1 MRFKRLINIGLLAF
15 ASLASSVTLA
25 KSVVIGGKNFSEQFI
40 LSEITREILEQRGF
54 DVDVRTGMGS
64 VVVRQAQENEQVDLY
79 WEYTGTSLITYND
92 IDDRLGIEET
102 YDTVK
107 ELDAEKGIVWLEPSQ
122 ANNTYALAM
131 RREEAEEKGIQS
143 ISDLA
148 DYMNDGH
155 TLTFAADAEFSGRP
169 DGLRPLQQTYGFQFG
184 RPNIKRMGTG
194 LTYQALKDGLVDVSM
209 VFSTDGRIPAFD
221 LYVLE
226 DNQQFFPAYALAP
239 VIHTN
244 TLEKYPELEEIL
256 NNVSSLLDDQVMAE
270 LNAQVDVEQKTPR
283 EVAKEFVKT
292 HQLN

>member
-1 MRFKRLINIGLLAF
+1 MRAQRLLRFAVIVI
-15 ASLASSVTLA
+15 ASLASSLLWA
-25 KSVVIGGKNFSEQFI
+25 KSVVVGGKNFSEQLI
-40 LSEITREILEQRGF
+40 LSEITREVLEQEGF
-54 DVDVRTGMGS
+54 DVDTRTGMGS
-64 VVVRQAQENEQVDLY
+64 VVVRQAQENGQIDVY

-92 IDDRLGIEET
+92 IDERLTLEQT

-107 ELDAEKGIVWLEPSQ
+107 ELDAEKGIVWLAPSE

-131 RREEAEEKGIQS
+131 RRAEAEKLGIQS

-148 DYMNDGH
+148 RYINEGN

-169 DGLRPLQQTYGFQFG
+169 DGLRPMQELYGFQFG

-226 DNQQFFPAYALAP
+226 DDQQFFPAYALAP
-239 VIHTN
+239 VIHHE
-244 TLEKYPELEEIL
+244 TLEQYPELEALL
-256 NNVSSLLDDQVMAE
+256 NNISAVLDDQVMAE

-283 EVAKEFVKT
+283 EVAQEFVQT
-292 HQLN
+292 YQLN